1 VKINIEAMNAISE
14 MLKRLRV
21 RPPSQIKFRT
31 IANAPMTAKFSKNEL
46 LHALHALEYE
56 GSIALH
62 DDHSFSVLK

>member
-1 VKINIEAMNAISE
+1 M
-14 MLKRLRV
+14 